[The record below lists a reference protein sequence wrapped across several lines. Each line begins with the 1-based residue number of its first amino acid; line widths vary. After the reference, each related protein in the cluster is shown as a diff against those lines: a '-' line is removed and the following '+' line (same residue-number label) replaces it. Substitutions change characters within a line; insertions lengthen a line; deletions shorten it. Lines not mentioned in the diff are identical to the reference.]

1 MNKFSVTHEFACTP
15 ETYWKLN
22 FDREVNE
29 ALYKGAL
36 NFPDYTVLEL
46 RDSETETFRKTVAT
60 PKMEVPAAVQKVL
73 GSGFK
78 YTEETHWDKK
88 AGRSTFKGIPSTM
101 PDKLL
106 TNGVMRVEA
115 VGADRCRRVV
125 EFTVEAK
132 VMLVGGLLEQTAEK
146 QLRDAYDKNAAF
158 ISKWI
163 ADHNLTGK

>member
-22 FDREVNE
+22 FDREVND

-36 NFPDYTVLEL
+36 HFPDYTVLEL
-46 RDSETETFRKTVAT
+46 KDTDAQIFRRTVAT

-73 GSGFK
+73 GSNFK
-78 YTEETHWDKK
+78 YTEETTWDKK
-88 AGRSTFKGIPSTM
+88 TGRSSFKGIPSTM

-106 TNGVMRVEA
+106 TNGVMTIA
-115 VGADRCRRVV
+115 PVGADRCRRTVD
-125 EFTVEAK
+125 FTVEAK
-132 VMLVGGLLEQTAEK
+132 VMLVGGLLESTAEK

-163 ADHNLTGK
+163 ADHGLTGK